1 MSPKTK
7 EQFESIRQRSRDT
20 IKQTALELFGRQGY
34 HSTSISAIAK
44 AAGVSKGLMY
54 NYFESKEALLVE
66 IMTEVI
72 ATGMQLLDDALA
84 VSEVPFEQ
92 LEALLNRTVA
102 WVQSN
107 EHNWRLLT
115 SLVFQPDVQEM
126 LRPVTK
132 VQEEA
137 AIAKM
142 LPLFERL
149 GVANPLGELLLYSAM
164 TDGVMLQYL
173 QLGEDYPLAVM
184 KELILERYRIGGE

>member
-1 MSPKTK
+1 
-7 EQFESIRQRSRDT
+7 
-20 IKQTALELFGRQGY
+20 
-34 HSTSISAIAK
+34 
-44 AAGVSKGLMY
+44 
-54 NYFESKEALLVE
+54 
-66 IMTEVI
+66 
-72 ATGMQLLDDALA
+72 
-84 VSEVPFEQ
+84 
-92 LEALLNRTVA
+92 
-102 WVQSN
+102 
-107 EHNWRLLT
+107 
-115 SLVFQPDVQEM
+115 M

>member
-102 WVQSN
+102 WGQLATAYIFGLSARCAGDAAPRHQSPGRSSN
-107 EHNWRLLT
+107 C
-115 SLVFQPDVQEM
+115 
-126 LRPVTK
+126 
-132 VQEEA
+132 
-137 AIAKM
+137 
-142 LPLFERL
+142 
-149 GVANPLGELLLYSAM
+149 
-164 TDGVMLQYL
+164 
-173 QLGEDYPLAVM
+173 
-184 KELILERYRIGGE
+184 